1 MKDYSNVTQKK
12 YVDCILKSYGI
23 CNETSLNSTLIMEE
37 VNNLSQQQRQNMK
50 TFMKLCNVPDCIKC
64 FKKYSLRVG
73 FKPEVE
79 FHPFSKVNVN
89 LEDFLD
95 PKLLFNDKINDEI
108 SKFCGAGDRF
118 ISIRDI
124 FVSRLL
130 NPFVYYIKLEID
142 GMVL

>member
-73 FKPEVE
+73 FKPEAE
-79 FHPFSKVNVN
+79 FHPFEKTHIQ
-89 LEDFLD
+89 LEHFLD
-95 PKLLFNDKINDEI
+95 ARVLLNHIAGQIAF
-108 SKFCGAGDRF
+108 SKACGAGDRY
-118 ISIRDI
+118 ILIMDI
-124 FVSRLL
+124 FVSRLYTQ
-130 NPFVYYIKLEID
+130 NHYNF
-142 GMVL
+142 

>member
-73 FKPEVE
+73 FKPEAQ
-79 FHPFSKVNVN
+79 FDPFSKVNVN
-89 LEDFLD
+89 LNDFLD
-95 PKLLFNDKINDEI
+95 PKLLFDDKINDEI
-108 SKFCGAGDRF
+108 SKLCGASDRF
-118 ISIRDI
+118 ISIIDV
-124 FVSRLL
+124 FVSRFY
-130 NPFVYYIKLEID
+130 NKKMFT
-142 GMVL
+142 

>member
-37 VNNLSQQQRQNMK
+37 VNNLSQQQRQNMR

-73 FKPEVE
+73 FKPEAE
-79 FHPFSKVNVN
+79 FHPFEKTHIQ
-89 LEDFLD
+89 LEHFLD
-95 PKLLFNDKINDEI
+95 VRVLLKDTASQACDAD
-108 SKFCGAGDRF
+108 GRY
-118 ISIRDI
+118 IRIMDV
-124 FVSRLL
+124 FVSCLYT
-130 NPFVYYIKLEID
+130 NFNYNHNC
-142 GMVL
+142 